1 MDSLIMAAQ
10 DQAISTNY
18 HQRNIMKQPT
28 DKCRMCYKAKHIV
41 VGCTTLAQTE
51 FTNRQNK
58 IASYVQWAI
67 CKHMGIQV
75 AVKDYA
81 HTPKM
86 SQMPTNHY

>member
-1 MDSLIMAAQ
+1 MDSLIIAAQ

-28 DKCRMCYKAKHIV
+28 DKCRMCYKAEEHIKHIV

-51 FTNRQNK
+51 YTNRQNK
-58 IASYVQWAI
+58 MASYTQWTI

-75 AVKDYA
+75 AVKDYE

-86 SQMPTNHY
+86 S